1 VLVTREVLR
10 PTVVL
15 GSNQDA
21 RVVNRQRA
29 AEAGADVVR
38 RRSGGGAVWLEP
50 DEPLWVD
57 VWLPRAD
64 PRWDDDVSRSS
75 TWVGE
80 WWLRALRGAPLLE
93 RSGGLAVHRG
103 APVRTAW
110 SDLVCFAGIVAGEVE
125 VGGGAA
131 PLRKLVGLAQW
142 RGREG
147 ALFHCAAYRH
157 WDPAALLAVLDVP
170 DGARATAAEL
180 ATAVAGLADMAPEA
194 NGPDR
199 STLVRALTAA
209 LPDDAPWEIREG
221 L

>member
-1 VLVTREVLR
+1 VFVTRQVVR
-10 PTVVL
+10 PAVVL

-21 RVVNRQRA
+21 EVVNRKRA
-29 AEAGADVVR
+29 AEAGAEVVR

-64 PRWDDDVSRSS
+64 HLWDDDVSRSS

-80 WWLRALRGAPLLE
+80 WWLRALVESPLLE
-93 RSGGLAVHRG
+93 RSGGLGIHRG
-103 APVRTAW
+103 APVRTAL
-110 SDLVCFAGIVAGEVE
+110 SDLVCFAGIVAGEVG
-125 VGGGAA
+125 VGGGAE

-170 DGARATAAEL
+170 VGARAAAEL
-180 ATAVAGLADMAPEA
+180 ATAAAGLADLAPEA
-194 NGPDR
+194 DGSDR

-209 LPDDAPWEIREG
+209 LPDDAPWEIRQG
-221 L
+221 A